1 MNNESKIQKIDFFL
15 CRRSCCPLWLLASW
29 SCENAYRLECGHVL
43 GRHGNWL
50 LACCYMEAGNRQ
62 TWGKLGGSCFIDY
75 PFIFFISVFLCNHL
89 NLLASSY
96 VFKFRVFTCLYLCF
110 KVLFKNLSSIGQL
123 FFYYPKGGNILNY
136 NNQNILWEA
145 QNKEKN
151 KTVFNGYWLA
161 C

>member
-1 MNNESKIQKIDFFL
+1 MHTDLNVGMYWGDMGIDF
-15 CRRSCCPLWLLASW
+15 SQAATWKQEIDKHEVSWVEAASLII
-29 SCENAYRLECGHVL
+29 RL
-43 GRHGNWL
+43 
-50 LACCYMEAGNRQ
+50 
-62 TWGKLGGSCFIDY
+62 F
-75 PFIFFISVFLCNHL
+75 FFISVFLCNHL
-89 NLLASSY
+89 HLLASSY